1 MHIIIYVTS
10 YKCFCSCFMCAFSI
24 ILQLKTVM
32 ERCEK
37 GKPELLDRVR
47 SMRTKSGY
55 TERLTAEKNFC
66 VPLSLTTVQD
76 PAMDLKSQLT
86 QAQLEKY
93 SRAYDD
99 SPHVSILYTY
109 NITYSGIT
117 LHTYI
122 LNGFLTLFYFIF
134 RSEKQTSTQAVLMVA
149 TARCPVT

>member
-1 MHIIIYVTS
+1 
-10 YKCFCSCFMCAFSI
+10 MCAFSVLI
-24 ILQLKTVM
+24 QLKTVM

-55 TERLTAEKNFC
+55 VERLTAEKNFC

-99 SPHVSILYTY
+99 SSHVSILYT
-109 NITYSGIT
+109 
-117 LHTYI
+117 
-122 LNGFLTLFYFIF
+122 
-134 RSEKQTSTQAVLMVA
+134 
-149 TARCPVT
+149 